1 VIDYFF
7 TIHAAMSRRGGSP
20 GRARGRAAA
29 APRAAAR
36 RGRPRRGR
44 RRAARGGAA
53 PATGSSTLLES
64 TRL

>member
-20 GRARGRAAA
+20 GRGRAAA